1 MTHTG
6 EVTKAMTHT
15 GDVTKPMTHTGP
27 MIPTGEVPFA
37 SSVERACRFAYWTLR
52 LGGRTRPD
60 SVPEIIVS
68 RKLGFICAAI
78 PLCGSRTLKNFFLT
92 NPNVDFEAKLS
103 REPVPNALRLK
114 NGADRTLLFSVVRNP
129 WSRAV
134 SCYEKKV
141 RNAFINR
148 RTYRGYKGAA
158 LIAGYPGLRPSM
170 PFDEFVEW
178 LCDERGQDDVANRHW
193 MSQHKFLSLPD
204 LGHRYTDIFRLESL
218 ELDLNE
224 LLLRLGVQHQAV
236 KRTNS
241 SATTAS
247 GRLYATDKE
256 YYTPRTINAVG
267 DRYARDIE
275 LFGYDFG

>member
-1 MTHTG
+1 MTHT
-6 EVTKAMTHT
+6 EPITH
-15 GDVTKPMTHTGP
+15 
-27 MIPTGEVPFA
+27 TGEVPFA

-52 LGGRTRPD
+52 LGGRPRPD
-60 SVPEIIVS
+60 SLPEIIFS
-68 RKLGFICAAI
+68 RKLGFMCAAI

-92 NPNVDFEAKLS
+92 NPNFDFEAKLS
-103 REPVPNALRLK
+103 RETVPSALRLK
-114 NGADRTLLFSVVRNP
+114 NGADKTLLFSVVRNP
-129 WSRAV
+129 WSRVV

-141 RNAFINR
+141 RGAFIS

-158 LIAGYPGLRPSM
+158 LIAGYDGLSPSM
-170 PFDEFVEW
+170 SFDEFVEW

-204 LGHRYTDIFRLESL
+204 LGHEYAGIFKLETL
-218 ELDLNE
+218 EPDLNE
-224 LLLRLGVQHQAV
+224 FLSRLGVQHQV
-236 KRTNS
+236 LKKTNS

-256 YYTPRTINAVG
+256 YYTPRTLNAVG
-267 DRYARDIE
+267 DRYAGDIE